1 MKGGKNCSD
10 WAEARLTDAL
20 ACTERGEVA
29 VLPFLTP
36 RERSITKRLLEQW
49 GLRESA
55 WFWGGYPNAERV
67 CLFLL
72 PWHLTAGLGCL
83 PEESDFECMSA
94 LLGRELSESVSAV
107 RISGSGYRSLSHRDF
122 LGSVLGLG
130 IERDSLG
137 DLAVQNA
144 REAVL
149 FCSSVMANFLVEH
162 LEKVS
167 NDKVRCQ
174 PYMVDAS
181 FTDGRVEQPLRE
193 TIASP
198 RLDCIVAALTG
209 LSRENAQAAIK
220 NGFVEVE
227 YEVEERVDR
236 CPPVPCTLTV
246 RGFGKYFL
254 RAFDGE
260 TKRGRLRLV
269 AAKWV

>member
-1 MKGGKNCSD
+1 MKGGKTGT
-10 WAEARLTDAL
+10 ALTEARLTDAMERM
-20 ACTERGEVA
+20 ERGEVA

-36 RERSITKRLLEQW
+36 RERGAVQRLLAQW
-49 GLRESA
+49 GLRGNA
-55 WFWGGYPNAERV
+55 WFWGGYPDAERV

-72 PWHLTAGLGCL
+72 PWHLTEGLGCL
-83 PEESDFECMSA
+83 PEEADADRMFA
-94 LLGRELSESVSAV
+94 LLEQELSDTVAAV
-107 RISGSGYRSLSHRDF
+107 RISGSGYRELSHRDF

-130 IERDSLG
+130 IERDALG
-137 DLAVQNA
+137 DLAVQNP

-149 FCSSVMANFLVEH
+149 FCTPVMATFLVEH
-162 LEKVS
+162 LEKVA
-167 NDKVRCQ
+167 NDKVRCR
-174 PYMVDAS
+174 PYTVDDS
-181 FTDGRVEQPLRE
+181 FTNGRVEQPLRE
-193 TIASP
+193 TVASP

-209 LSRENAQAAIK
+209 LSREDAQATIK

-246 RGFGKYFL
+246 RGFGKYAL

-260 TKRGRLRLV
+260 TKRGRLRLL